1 MDNNKGKLQGGA
13 VEIDTSSAAR
23 NAVDDATRVVPTK
36 SVAAAEK
43 KAEPVKNVMPEKK
56 VESAKTQAMSTKT
69 NAAKTVTGKPASV
82 EKKDE
87 SVKNV
92 TPEKKNDSPTGER
105 KMVDVKETTGT
116 PAYISTPTDIGK
128 KETIKLEKEEVD
140 DDMPTPIKRKEGITV
155 GSVIGGFFEVV
166 WTVFKLAVLVSV
178 VIAIAGFFLCREM
191 LIRGRNGNLKSLS
204 DMHATST
211 ILANKDKEDTDVA
224 GWLKR
229 VKREK
234 LTLESDDGK
243 ILVARKVMAEGESDK
258 WVVVLHGY
266 NGSMEDIYDIAMHY
280 YNEGFNVLMPD
291 LRASGESEGSFIGMG
306 WLDRLD
312 VINWIDVILEEQPDA
327 RIAIHGVDMGA
338 DTAIM
343 LSGEPIKDNIR
354 VIVADG
360 AYTSAWDVLK
370 KEFKLRHEKLPVFPV
385 MEMVNP
391 VARIWGGY
399 TLREASAVKQ
409 AEKSKVPTL
418 LIRGGNDT
426 YVTAEMT
433 DKLNASMASIHKV
446 DTISSGNHDDSR
458 YADPDAY
465 YKDTFD
471 YVKAQI
477 ID

>member
-1 MDNNKGKLQGGA
+1 MDNNNKGKIQGGA
-13 VEIDTSSAAR
+13 IEIDTDSLMK

-36 SVAAAEK
+36 SVTAAEKKTEPVKNVVSEK
-43 KAEPVKNVMPEKK
+43 KAEPVKNVVPEKK
-56 VESAKTQAMSTKT
+56 VEPVKST
-69 NAAKTVTGKPASV
+69 V
-82 EKKDE
+82 
-87 SVKNV
+87 
-92 TPEKKNDSPTGER
+92 PEKKIEPVGER
-105 KMVDVKETTGT
+105 KMVDVKATTE
-116 PAYISTPTDIGK
+116 ASAFISTPSDIGK
-128 KETIKLEKEEVD
+128 KEAPKPTKEEVAD
-140 DDMPTPIKRKEGITV
+140 NMPTPIKRKEGITV
-155 GSVIGGFFEVV
+155 GSVIGTFFEVV
-166 WTVFKLAVLVSV
+166 WTVFKLAVLVC
-178 VIAIAGFFLCREM
+178 VITAVAGFFLCREM
-191 LIRGRNGNLKSLS
+191 LIRGRNGNLKSLA
-204 DMHATST
+204 DMHASST
-211 ILANKDKEDTDVA
+211 ILSNKDKEDTDVA

-229 VKREK
+229 VNREK

-312 VINWIDVILEEQPDA
+312 VINWIDVILEDQPDA
-327 RIAIHGVDMGA
+327 SIAIHGVDMGA

-343 LSGEPIKDNIR
+343 LSGEPIKSNIK

-391 VARIWGGY
+391 VSRIWGGY

-426 YVTAEMT
+426 FVTAEMT
-433 DKLNASMASIHKV
+433 EKLNSAMSSLHKV

-458 YADPDAY
+458 YADPDTY
-465 YKDTFD
+465 YKDTFS

-477 ID
+477 VD